1 MTPSALPLLN
11 PVVALAIRAV
21 LGGSVIVIAR
31 YFYAH
36 PAESFRNSSRVT
48 AEFPWITR
56 MVRGMACFCLWGGCF
71 ILGAAVA
78 VQIFGLHGYLLA
90 AALILL
96 SALGAWMLLPRKSST
111 SASE

>member
-21 LGGSVIVIAR
+21 LGGSVIAIAR

-36 PAESFRNSSRVT
+36 PAESFRNSARVI

-78 VQIFGLHGYLLA
+78 VQIFDLHGDLLA
-90 AALILL
+90 AALVLL
-96 SALGAWMLLPRKSST
+96 SALGAWMLRPKNS
-111 SASE
+111 SASTPD

>member
-21 LGGSVIVIAR
+21 LGASVILMAR

-36 PAESFRNSSRVT
+36 PADCFRNSSRVI
-48 AEFPWITR
+48 AEYPWIVQL
-56 MVRGMACFCLWGGCF
+56 VRGMACFCLWGGCF

-78 VQIFGLHGYLLA
+78 VQLFDLHGDLLA
-90 AALILL
+90 AALVLI
-96 SALGAWMLLPRKSST
+96 SALGAWMFLPKNSST
-111 SASE
+111 SAPD